1 MCEREL
7 ETPRWGATLPHLA
20 DELSDGLAEQCR
32 RQAREIEDLRAICA
46 SRPVIDQA
54 KGILMALYAIDAEPA
69 FGLLSRW
76 SQAHNVKV
84 RELAANLVRNTAA
97 SGRPSVPFA
106 LAEDRAT
113 GVRRGNGGTRADHSV
128 G

>member
-1 MCEREL
+1 MCEHEPEARG
-7 ETPRWGATLPHLA
+7 WGASFPQLAATL
-20 DELSDGLAEQCR
+20 SQGLVEQCR
-32 RQAREIEDLRAICA
+32 RQARQIEDLEAMCA

-54 KGILMALYAIDAEPA
+54 KGILMALYAIDEEHA
-69 FGLLSRW
+69 FALLARW
-76 SQAHNVKV
+76 SQAHNIKV

-97 SGRPSVPFA
+97 SRRPSVPFA

-113 GVRRGNGGTRADHSV
+113 GVRRGNSGASAGRSV